1 MRLKFI
7 IIYLSIVLS
16 FPVCSEK
23 IELSTSQTQQEF
35 SLIVGKPYKI
45 KYSKQLQNDSE
56 IYLAAKYIAYFKDYE
71 IIHGNL
77 KKGKVLKIEIQA
89 SSKLS
94 ISYYDEIYVV
104 VADSQKNILESVKW
118 GEPIYNICMYRDDI
132 SKFGMNEVFSKI
144 KKQSDINCV
153 SFNKHQKNNDLE

>member
-89 SSKLS
+89 SSRSEERRVGK
-94 ISYYDEIYVV
+94 E
-104 VADSQKNILESVKW
+104 
-118 GEPIYNICMYRDDI
+118 CR
-132 SKFGMNEVFSKI
+132 
-144 KKQSDINCV
+144 
-153 SFNKHQKNNDLE
+153 